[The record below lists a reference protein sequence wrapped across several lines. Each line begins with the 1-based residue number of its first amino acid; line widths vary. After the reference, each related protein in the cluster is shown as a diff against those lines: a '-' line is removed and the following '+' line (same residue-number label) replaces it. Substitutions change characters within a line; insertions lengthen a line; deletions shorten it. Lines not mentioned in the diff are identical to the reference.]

1 MERDGFFGLEFV
13 MEPFHS
19 PALQHHLFSV
29 PTWDTRRSL
38 AEEEEEEIEEA
49 DIFM

>member
-13 MEPFHS
+13 MEPLHS
-19 PALQHHLFSV
+19 PAKQHHLFSV
-29 PTWDTRRSL
+29 PTWDVRRSW
-38 AEEEEEEIEEA
+38 AEEEEEIEEA

>member
-1 MERDGFFGLEFV
+1 MEWDGFFGLEFV
-13 MEPFHS
+13 MEPLHS

-29 PTWDTRRSL
+29 PTWDVGRSL
-38 AEEEEEEIEEA
+38 AEEEEEIEEA